1 MNDESIYWLWLAR
14 TLGAGA
20 KTADIINY
28 FGNARMLYEK
38 GSREWRLSGILTAS
52 QINKLSL
59 FSPSQFGETLRVCTE
74 NGWRIITP
82 DSEFYPKRLRNIQ
95 SPPSVLFVWGDE
107 RVLNDEVMLSV
118 VGTRKASNYSM
129 RVTRLLSSKL
139 ARAGAVIVSGGAL
152 GVDSAAH
159 AGAMESGKT
168 IAVLGC
174 GLGTD
179 YLRDN
184 AALRRE
190 ISKNGAVITEYFP
203 FTPASRTTFPM
214 RNRIISGMSLGTIVV
229 EAGERSGSLITAR
242 LALSEGRD
250 VFAVP
255 GEVITSAFTG
265 TNRLIHD
272 GAKPVF
278 TALDVLEEY
287 YYTYPD
293 KIDLSGADKPL
304 GEALKNAATQSADSQ
319 GNEYTVRRRKF
330 AKPEQ
335 EKEPVKKP
343 DRAEEQKPKN
353 LPDSLSENA
362 KKLYSVLKNEPRHI
376 DDLSEEA
383 GLSSA
388 DALSSLT
395 ELELYSLAAL
405 SEGKHYYKV

>member
-1 MNDESIYWLWLAR
+1 M
-14 TLGAGA
+14 
-20 KTADIINY
+20 
-28 FGNARMLYEK
+28 
-38 GSREWRLSGILTAS
+38 
-52 QINKLSL
+52 
-59 FSPSQFGETLRVCTE
+59 
-74 NGWRIITP
+74 
-82 DSEFYPKRLRNIQ
+82 
-95 SPPSVLFVWGDE
+95 LFVWGDE
-107 RVLNDEVMLSV
+107 TILNSEVMLSV

-139 ARAGAVIVSGGAL
+139 AKAGAVIVSGGAL
-152 GVDSAAH
+152 GVDNAAH
-159 AGAMESGKT
+159 TGAMEGGRT

-304 GEALKNAATQSADSQ
+304 GEALKNMPIEEVSVPEAAHRAVRQKSKTAQRKAAENKTPQKSAPR
-319 GNEYTVRRRKF
+319 E
-330 AKPEQ
+330 
-335 EKEPVKKP
+335 
-343 DRAEEQKPKN
+343 
-353 LPDSLSENA
+353 LPDSLTENA
-362 KKLYSVLKNEPRHI
+362 KKLYSVLTTEPRHI

-383 GLSSA
+383 KLSSA
-388 DALSSLT
+388 DTLAALT
-395 ELELYSLAAL
+395 ELELYSLVAL